1 MTQASASS
9 ARKRV
14 GLGPSGSSA
23 LRSTQPVGHSRRAA
37 RGGVPL
43 ALVPALSERRRAEN
57 RQSIGLRAELRC
69 ECAIPSCQETFPAT
83 ADNHRGTADRFIVAP
98 AHLNGGTP
106 IKVADRFFVISE
118 KGRL

>member
-1 MTQASASS
+1 MTQAPASS

-23 LRSTQPVGHSRRAA
+23 LPSTQPAGLNRRAA
-37 RGGVPL
+37 RGGAPL

-57 RQSIGLRAELRC
+57 RQTIGLRAELRC
-69 ECAIPSCQETFPAT
+69 ECAIPSCRETFPAA

-106 IKVADRFFVISE
+106 IKVADRFFVISKKE
-118 KGRL
+118 RL